1 MTDFGKCTP
10 KHACSVLGLISDMSP
25 YGIGEQSLRDAQ
37 YETAAVLDHYFYQD
51 NVAPFICIRLIQ
63 RFGVSNPSPRYVS
76 QCTKAFRSGRYE
88 SGSVVFGNDDY
99 GNLESTTAS
108 IILDREAT
116 SPSLSLEPSH
126 GSLREPILKVLNI
139 LRSMDY
145 QTKIPDTLDGP
156 PMYNNYQVKLWKIHE
171 KIGQG
176 PHEFPTVFS
185 FFLPE
190 YVPDTGKC
198 VSKTLRT

>member
-1 MTDFGKCTP
+1 ML
-10 KHACSVLGLISDMSP
+10 VLLGLISDMSP

-88 SGSVVFGNDDY
+88 SGSVIFGNDEY
-99 GNLESTTAS
+99 GNLESTMAS
-108 IILDREAT
+108 IILDREVT
-116 SPSLSLEPSH
+116 SPSLSVESSH

-145 QTKIPDTLDGP
+145 QTKIPDTLDGH

-190 YVPDTGKC
+190 YVPDSGKW
-198 VSKTLRT
+198 TLFCQCAV